1 MCRTTSRPPCY
12 LVNLVPLLWT
22 WHPFVRCHAKEIAF
36 PVSHLCPVSGTMP
49 LEAAL
54 LQDMKHDY
62 IVNLLKHKFATTS
75 QQERQLWL
83 VMEYCDK
90 GPLDVR
96 HPAPHIL

>member
-1 MCRTTSRPPCY
+1 
-12 LVNLVPLLWT
+12 
-22 WHPFVRCHAKEIAF
+22 
-36 PVSHLCPVSGTMP
+36 MP

-54 LQDMKHDY
+54 LQDMRHDS
-62 IVNLLKHKFATTS
+62 IVNLLRHKFTTNS

-96 HPAPHIL
+96 HSTVHTFSDDVSVC